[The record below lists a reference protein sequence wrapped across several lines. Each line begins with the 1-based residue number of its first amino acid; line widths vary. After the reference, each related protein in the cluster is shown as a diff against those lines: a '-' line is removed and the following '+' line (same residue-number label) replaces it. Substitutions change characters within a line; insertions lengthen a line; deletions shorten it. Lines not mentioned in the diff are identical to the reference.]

1 MDLHTN
7 DSSESAAG
15 VFVSDKCQI
24 PVGGVPQQEP
34 ERQQYYM
41 ALCRQKVQEISDKL
55 ASADLLYLDV
65 WMSDECT
72 RFRKASRYSAGSR
85 ICGRNQ

>member
-24 PVGGVPQQEP
+24 PVGGIPQQEP
-34 ERQQYYM
+34 G
-41 ALCRQKVQEISDKL
+41 LEI
-55 ASADLLYLDV
+55 
-65 WMSDECT
+65 
-72 RFRKASRYSAGSR
+72 
-85 ICGRNQ
+85 

>member
-24 PVGGVPQQEP
+24 PVGGIPQQEP
-34 ERQQYYM
+34 DRQQYYM
-41 ALCRQKVQEISDKL
+41 ALCRQKVQEIEILRRSARCHGCS
-55 ASADLLYLDV
+55 AS
-65 WMSDECT
+65 
-72 RFRKASRYSAGSR
+72 
-85 ICGRNQ
+85 

>member
-24 PVGGVPQQEP
+24 PVGGIPQQEP
-34 ERQQYYM
+34 DRQQY
-41 ALCRQKVQEISDKL
+41 
-55 ASADLLYLDV
+55 
-65 WMSDECT
+65 
-72 RFRKASRYSAGSR
+72 
-85 ICGRNQ
+85 